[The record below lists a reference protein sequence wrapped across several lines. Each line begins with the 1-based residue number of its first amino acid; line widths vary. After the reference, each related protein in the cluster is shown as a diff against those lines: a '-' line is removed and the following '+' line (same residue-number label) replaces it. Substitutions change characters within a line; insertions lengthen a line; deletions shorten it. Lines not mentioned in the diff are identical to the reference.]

1 MTIKTKPFDA
11 SEYLDNPEM
20 IQEYIQVMLEEN
32 GIEGFQRALGHVAKA
47 QGMSEISRKTNLS
60 RQNLYKALTPGSS
73 PKFDTIKKVV
83 EAVGCKL
90 NVS

>member
-20 IQEYIQVMLEEN
+20 MLEYIQFMLEEN
-32 GIEGFQRALGHVAKA
+32 GIEGFQRALGYVAKA
-47 QGMSEISRKTNLS
+47 QGMSEVFRKTNLS
-60 RQNLYKALTPGSS
+60 RQNLYKALTPDS
-73 PKFDTIKKVV
+73 PPKLDTIKKVV